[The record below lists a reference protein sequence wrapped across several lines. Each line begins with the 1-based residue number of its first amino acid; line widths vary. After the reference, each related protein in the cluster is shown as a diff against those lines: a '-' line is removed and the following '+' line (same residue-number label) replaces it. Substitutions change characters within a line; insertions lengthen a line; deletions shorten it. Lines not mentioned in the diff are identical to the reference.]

1 MPRAL
6 VVTRRTILRGAAVA
20 SAYVLSGG
28 IGPLSS
34 PFAAPTSAAPST
46 VFLTTDI
53 AHATARHFDAAWS
66 NEVIASFPVRFGLA
80 ERSEHL
86 MLRAQWDP
94 RLFTV
99 HGPAYGVIGEETREL
114 ALVHGEAGV
123 FSTSVGADVSE
134 IVLQVESLNLY
145 PVENIDDATS
155 TALSLTD
162 ATGAVVDEFA
172 VEATLAACAPWSV
185 EIVVDWV
192 SYAKDVVP
200 ARMTLTSVGPNAA
213 PGGLEVVANYADV
226 LARPTVTVPEGTET
240 ASASISERS
249 SGGVTRL
256 TLATTV
262 QLPPGATVEVQFSA
276 EESDSVPAP
285 FEDLIPSVLLTPPT
299 DMLGLRS
306 SGQHSQ
312 YPVTTSGSQLSTYLP
327 APNAG

>member
-1 MPRAL
+1 MPKTL
-6 VVTRRTILRGAAVA
+6 VVTRRTILRGVAVA

-28 IGPLSS
+28 IGPLTS
-34 PFAAPTSAAPST
+34 PFAVPTSAAPST
-46 VFLTTDI
+46 VFLTTDV
-53 AHATARHFDAAWS
+53 ACSTARHFDAAWS
-66 NEVIASFPVRFGLA
+66 NEVVASFPVRFGLA
-80 ERSEHL
+80 ERSEDL
-86 MLRAQWDP
+86 TLRAQWDP

-114 ALVHGEAGV
+114 TLVHGETGS
-123 FSTSVGADVSE
+123 FSVSIDADVSE

-162 ATGAVVDEFA
+162 ATGSVVDEFA

-192 SYAKDVVP
+192 SYAKNVVP
-200 ARMTLTSVGPNAA
+200 ARLTVTSVGPNAA
-213 PGGLEVVANYADV
+213 PAGLEVIANYADV
-226 LARPTVTVPEGTET
+226 LALPSVTVPEGTET
-240 ASASISERS
+240 ASATVSEHS
-249 SGGVTRL
+249 SGGATRL
-256 TLATTV
+256 TLVTTV
-262 QLPPGATVEVQFSA
+262 QLPPETAVEVLFSA

-285 FEDLIPSVLLTPPT
+285 FEDFIPSVLLTPPV
-299 DMLGLRS
+299 DVLGLRS

-312 YPVTTSGSQLSTYLP
+312 YPVTASGSQLSTYLP